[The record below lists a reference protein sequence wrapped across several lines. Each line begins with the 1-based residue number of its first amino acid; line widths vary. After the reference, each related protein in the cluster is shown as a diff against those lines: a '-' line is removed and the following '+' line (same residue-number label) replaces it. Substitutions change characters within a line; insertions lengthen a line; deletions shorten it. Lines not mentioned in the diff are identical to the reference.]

1 MTYSDPHRK
10 GYAELLSGD
19 YRNAAKTL
27 GQLHDGQASYNLGN
41 ALAHTGDLEGALK
54 AFENA
59 LKQNPGDRD
68 ARHNRDL
75 VADALKRQSQ
85 SGGSRKEEQKGASGE
100 KPGDQKGDQKEDQK
114 GNKKGDRKEDGQKHD
129 AKRSEKSQA
138 GHEQPGNPAAHGE
151 PESGRPVDESRSMS
165 EQQIEKEQW
174 LHSIPDDPGGLLRR
188 KFLIEHMMRQQE
200 R

>member
-85 SGGSRKEEQKGASGE
+85 SG
-100 KPGDQKGDQKEDQK
+100 
-114 GNKKGDRKEDGQKHD
+114 
-129 AKRSEKSQA
+129 
-138 GHEQPGNPAAHGE
+138 
-151 PESGRPVDESRSMS
+151 
-165 EQQIEKEQW
+165 
-174 LHSIPDDPGGLLRR
+174 
-188 KFLIEHMMRQQE
+188 
-200 R
+200 